1 MRTRGFSL
9 PDLAITLTFLIL
21 FGWVIWQTQMWRWPF
36 RAALFPTIIATIML
50 ALVVLKLVLDTLN
63 SRRQATPEPVP
74 LIAAT
79 TVEATGQSVALVE
92 EDEAA
97 EAELEDIFA
106 TAPSPVWRQAIGWM
120 AAFFVMV
127 WVFGMMITV
136 PLFALV
142 YLTVAGREKPLVAII
157 YALVSW
163 IFVFGLFDR
172 VLNIPLPESIFKS
185 LLFPVAG

>member
-9 PDLAITLTFLIL
+9 PDLAITLAFLFL

-36 RAALFPTIIATIML
+36 RAALFPTITATVML

-63 SRRQATPEPVP
+63 SRRQVTPAPVP
-74 LIAAT
+74 LLAPAT
-79 TVEATGQSVALVE
+79 LDATGQGVALVE

-106 TAPSPVWRQAIGWM
+106 TAPGPVWRQAIGWM
-120 AAFFVMV
+120 AVFFGMV

-136 PLFALV
+136 PLFALT
-142 YLTVAGREKPLVAII
+142 YLLIAGREKPIVAII
-157 YALVSW
+157 YAVVSW
-163 IFVFGLFDR
+163 LFVFGLFDK